1 MTNNT
6 EMHATD
12 EQIAR
17 AVEEGG
23 RAGSAFVVE
32 AIQIGE
38 SLAYGSK
45 TGWSTALVNACT
57 DSMLRELFGIDVT
70 EGAAFSECLTA
81 YDEAACEVAD
91 DMISA
96 QENGPRDADVR
107 EGFCE

>member
-1 MTNNT
+1 MSN
-6 EMHATD
+6 HATE

-23 RAGSAFVVE
+23 RAGETFVVE
-32 AIQIGE
+32 AIQAGAA
-38 SLAYGSK
+38 LAYGSR

-57 DSMLRELFGIDVT
+57 DSMLCELFGIDVT
-70 EGAAFSECLTA
+70 EGVAFSECLTA

-91 DMISA
+91 DMIST
-96 QENGPRDADVR
+96 QENGPADASER